1 MLRALLIAGLAAS
14 SFIPGVD
21 GDQIARAGYIAVFLV
36 VAGDGV
42 FPILPGETAVV
53 AAAVLAA
60 QGDLQLGWVILAGAL
75 GAVTGDSIAYAIG
88 HHGQGPIR
96 RFVMRLAGQSRL
108 HAAERMVARYGPALV
123 FVGRFLPGLRIA
135 VNISCGA
142 GQMPYRRFLLFD
154 SLGAIVWST
163 QAAVLGYV
171 AGRAF
176 ADQVWI
182 AFVVAIGVTL
192 LVGAAVAYKERQR
205 VRAERRRGSD
215 PAGNAE

>member
-1 MLRALLIAGLAAS
+1 MLRALLIVGLAAS
-14 SFIPGVD
+14 SFIPGLD

-42 FPILPGETAVV
+42 FPILPGETAIV

-60 QGDLQLGWVILAGAL
+60 QGDLQLPLVILAGAL
-75 GAVTGDSIAYAIG
+75 GAVAGDSLAYAIG
-88 HHGQGPIR
+88 HHGRGPIR
-96 RFVMRLAGQSRL
+96 RHVMRVIGEGRL
-108 HAAERMVARYGPALV
+108 HAAERMVTRYGPALV

-135 VNISCGA
+135 VNVSCGA

-163 QAAVLGYV
+163 QAAVLGYI
-171 AGRAF
+171 AGKAF
-176 ADQVWI
+176 ADQVWV

-192 LVGAAVAYKERQR
+192 LVGAAVGYKERQR
-205 VRAERRRGSD
+205 MRAERRRESD